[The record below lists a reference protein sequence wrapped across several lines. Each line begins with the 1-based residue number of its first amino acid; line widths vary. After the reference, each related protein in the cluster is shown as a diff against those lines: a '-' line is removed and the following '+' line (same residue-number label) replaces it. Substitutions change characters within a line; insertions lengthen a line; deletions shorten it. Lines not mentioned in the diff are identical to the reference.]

1 VVIEVTLFLTANG
14 ALIVAMTVAGTD
26 VALLCGNWRYPRQ
39 WRGDTPI
46 VNDIGNEAGEAN
58 ETLAG
63 GQVFPDNFDEDLERA
78 GPGAG
83 DVGRQDHGVIEM
95 KGLEKA
101 DVVKRGRHNGLM
113 R

>member
-1 VVIEVTLFLTANG
+1 MAIEVTLFLAADG
-14 ALIVAMTVAGTD
+14 ALIVAMAVAGTD

-39 WRGDTPI
+39 WRGDTPV

-58 ETLAG
+58 EALAG
-63 GQVFPDNFDEDLERA
+63 GQVFSDNFDEDLERA
-78 GPGAG
+78 GPGTG
-83 DVGRQDHGVIEM
+83 DVSGQNHGVVEM

-101 DVVKRGRHNGLM
+101 DMVKRGRHNGLM